1 MYIYR
6 ERNPPIK
13 CCNPVFLAVHF
24 VLCNFLQFQVERERV
39 QGGGEKK
46 HEKENYQYPLISFQN
61 LNTQK

>member
-24 VLCNFLQFQVERERV
+24 VIYKFLQFQVEREFR
-39 QGGGEKK
+39 EEERRNMKMK
-46 HEKENYQYPLISFQN
+46 ITNNH
-61 LNTQK
+61 